1 MIIVSDIKTVT
12 DSNVTSEASGY
23 PLSNALDYKKPWL
36 KWRSTSTG
44 AQTITLYYDGSIDSL
59 VLLGA
64 NFSAIEIKGSAGF
77 GAAPFAD
84 FPFGTGSGLEQSET
98 LGYLRMLGEYRG
110 FFTFTS
116 QENSI
121 SIEIS
126 ANGISESY
134 YTIGAIVLGNKT
146 VISHKPYSPL
156 DKELALPVRE
166 VRLGSGI
173 PKKAS
178 LGSKYHNIQLR
189 RRGMNV
195 SQLNEFRDI
204 KRAMGKIEPFVFY
217 ENLGEKGKVYLV
229 RRVGKF
235 EYSKEGPN
243 NYQDDLLLEEIA

>member
-1 MIIVSDIKTVT
+1 MIIVSDIKTT
-12 DSNVTSEASGY
+12 DGVATSEATGY

-36 KWRSTSTG
+36 KWRSTDTSK
-44 AQTITLYYDGSIDSL
+44 QIITVNFDGSVDCLTLI
-59 VLLGA
+59 GA
-64 NFSAIEIKGSAGF
+64 NFENATIKSGGGF
-77 GAAPFAD
+77 GTGPFGA
-84 FPFGTGSGLEQSET
+84 FPFGTGGELEQSET

-121 SIEIS
+121 SIEIP

-134 YTIGAIVLGNKT
+134 YTIGAIILGNKT

-173 PKKAS
+173 PKKTAM
-178 LGSKYHNIQLR
+178 GSIYHNIQFR
-189 RRGMNV
+189 RRGMNTV
-195 SQLNEFRDI
+195 QLNEFRDI
-204 KRAMGKIEPFVFY
+204 KRAMGKTEPFIFY

-229 RRVGKF
+229 RRIEDF
-235 EYSKEGPN
+235 SYSEKG
-243 NYQDDLLLEEIA
+243 YHDFQDDLLLEEIN